1 VEAVVHTIQLL
12 LDATHPATRTTDS
25 SPILTDDTRQAAG
38 SLSTTDRTSTEVN
51 ATTTIANV
59 ETTTFDEV
67 PLLLSTSVLTDT
79 EIIVVTEKVLLHETT
94 GAETGAIT
102 INDRALRLDPTS
114 VIIAAKSE
122 RLCI

>member
-1 VEAVVHTIQLL
+1 MEAVVHTIQLL
-12 LDATHPATRTTDS
+12 LDATLPATRTTDS

-67 PLLLSTSVLTDT
+67 PLLLSTSVTDT

-102 INDRALRLDPTS
+102 TNDRALRLDPTS

>member
-1 VEAVVHTIQLL
+1 VEALVHTIQLL
-12 LDATHPATRTTDS
+12 LDATLPATRTTDS

-67 PLLLSTSVLTDT
+67 PLLLSTSVTDT

>member
-1 VEAVVHTIQLL
+1 M
-12 LDATHPATRTTDS
+12 
-25 SPILTDDTRQAAG
+25 
-38 SLSTTDRTSTEVN
+38 EVN

-59 ETTTFDEV
+59 ETTIFDEV
-67 PLLLSTSVLTDT
+67 PLLLSTSGILTDT
-79 EIIVVTEKVLLHETT
+79 EIIVVTEIVLLHETT
-94 GAETGAIT
+94 GAEIGAIT

>member
-1 VEAVVHTIQLL
+1 VEAVDHTIQLL
-12 LDATHPATRTTDS
+12 LDATLPATRTTDS

-67 PLLLSTSVLTDT
+67 PLLLSTSVTDT

-94 GAETGAIT
+94 GAEIGAIT